1 VFRDR
6 VEAGRRLAAV
16 VAQLDLD
23 EIGERNGEA
32 RPTREPI
39 VLGLPRGGVP
49 VAAEVAR
56 ALGTPLDVL
65 VVRKIGVPTHPE
77 LAMGAIG
84 EGDVR
89 IVDDRLV
96 SQIGS
101 DKFEQ
106 VERVERRQ
114 LEERIRRFRGSEHVL
129 DLRDRTVVVVDDGVA
144 TGSSARAACEV
155 VRASGAAAVVLA
167 VPVAPYDWTDRM
179 GDAADRYVSV
189 DTPFDFNA
197 VGAFYADFTQVSDDD
212 VTRIL
217 AQRDPDTHRFGR
229 NHRPTSKPH
238 DEAVSIPVDSQS
250 VEADLVIP
258 ADPVGVVVF
267 AHGSG
272 SSRHS
277 PRNRSV
283 AAALQRAGIA
293 TLLLDLLTMEE
304 ERHRANVFDVE
315 LLGSRLLVAIDWL
328 ADRPGLEH
336 LPVGIFGASTGAA
349 AALHAA
355 AASDREVVAVVSRGG
370 RPDLAGS
377 ALPKVTTP
385 TLLIVGGRDEVVL
398 DLNEQARARLGGPSR
413 LDVVRGATHLFQE
426 PGALEQVAELAAD
439 WFVEHFESTNAATST
454 TDA

>member
-1 VFRDR
+1 MFRDR

-16 VAQLDLD
+16 VAQLDL
-23 EIGERNGEA
+23 EA
-32 RPTREPI
+32 MAAHAGREGRPVREPI

-84 EGDVR
+84 EGGVR
-89 IVDDRLV
+89 VVDDRLV
-96 SQIGS
+96 GQVGY
-101 DKFEQ
+101 DRFEQ
-106 VERVERRQ
+106 VERVERRE
-114 LEERIRRFRGSEHVL
+114 LEERVRRFRGSEHVL

-167 VPVAPYDWTDRM
+167 VPVAPYDWTERM

-197 VGAFYADFTQVSDDD
+197 VGAFYADFTQVSDAE
-212 VTRIL
+212 VTQIL
-217 AQRDPDTHRFGR
+217 AQRDPETHRLGGTNRGTGTAR
-229 NHRPTSKPH
+229 NEDVT
-238 DEAVSIPVDSQS
+238 IPVDSRA
-250 VEADLVIP
+250 VEANLVVP
-258 ADPVGVVVF
+258 PDPVGVVVF

-304 ERHRANVFDVE
+304 EQDRSNVFDVE
-315 LLGSRLLVAIDWL
+315 LLGDRLLVAIGWL
-328 ADRPGLEH
+328 ADQPGLER
-336 LPVGIFGASTGAA
+336 LPVGLFGASTGAA
-349 AALHAA
+349 AALQAA
-355 AASDREVVAVVSRGG
+355 AVSEREIVAVVSRGG
-370 RPDLAGS
+370 RPDLAGE
-377 ALPKVTTP
+377 ALAKVTTP
-385 TLLIVGGRDEVVL
+385 TLLIVGGRDGLVL

-413 LDVVRGATHLFQE
+413 LDVIRGATHLFQE
-426 PGALEQVAELAAD
+426 PGTLEQVSELAAA
-439 WFVEHFESTNAATST
+439 WFVEHFEAANAA
-454 TDA
+454 A

>member
-1 VFRDR
+1 MFRDR

-16 VAQLDLD
+16 VAQLDL
-23 EIGERNGEA
+23 EA
-32 RPTREPI
+32 MAAHAGREGRPVREPI

-84 EGDVR
+84 EGGVR
-89 IVDDRLV
+89 VVDDRLV
-96 SQIGS
+96 GQVGY
-101 DKFEQ
+101 DRFEQ
-106 VERVERRQ
+106 VERVERRE
-114 LEERIRRFRGSEHVL
+114 LEERVRRFRGSEHVL

-167 VPVAPYDWTDRM
+167 VPVAPYDWTERM

-197 VGAFYADFTQVSDDD
+197 VGAFYADFTQVSDAE
-212 VTRIL
+212 VTQIL
-217 AQRDPDTHRFGR
+217 AQRDPETHRLGGTNRGTGTAR
-229 NHRPTSKPH
+229 NEDVT
-238 DEAVSIPVDSQS
+238 IPVDSRA
-250 VEADLVIP
+250 VEANLVVP
-258 ADPVGVVVF
+258 RDPVGVVVF

-304 ERHRANVFDVE
+304 EQDRSNVFDVE
-315 LLGSRLLVAIDWL
+315 LLGDRLLVAIGWL
-328 ADRPGLEH
+328 ADQPGLER
-336 LPVGIFGASTGAA
+336 LPVGLFGASTGAA
-349 AALHAA
+349 AALQAA
-355 AASDREVVAVVSRGG
+355 AVSEREIVAVVSRGG
-370 RPDLAGS
+370 RPDLAGE
-377 ALPKVTTP
+377 ALAKVTTP
-385 TLLIVGGRDEVVL
+385 TLLIVGGRDGLVL

-413 LDVVRGATHLFQE
+413 LDVIRGATHLFQE
-426 PGALEQVAELAAD
+426 PGTLEQVSELAAA
-439 WFVEHFESTNAATST
+439 WFVEHFEAANAA
-454 TDA
+454 A

>member
-1 VFRDR
+1 MFRDR

-16 VAQLDLD
+16 VAQLDL
-23 EIGERNGEA
+23 ESMAAQAGREG
-32 RPTREPI
+32 RPVREPI

-56 ALGTPLDVL
+56 ALGLPLDVL

-84 EGDVR
+84 EGGVR
-89 IVDDRLV
+89 VVDDRLV
-96 SQIGS
+96 GQVGH
-101 DKFEQ
+101 DRFEQ
-106 VERVERRQ
+106 VERVERRE
-114 LEERIRRFRGSEHVL
+114 LEERVRRFRGSEHVL

-179 GDAADRYVSV
+179 GDTADRYVSV

-197 VGAFYADFTQVSDDD
+197 VGAFYADFTQVSDAE

-217 AQRDPDTHRFGR
+217 AQRDPDTHRLGGT
-229 NHRPTSKPH
+229 NRPTGTARNE
-238 DEAVSIPVDSQS
+238 DVTIPVDSQS
-250 VEADLVIP
+250 VEANLVVP
-258 ADPVGVVVF
+258 PDPVGVVVF

-304 ERHRANVFDVE
+304 EQDRSNVFDVE
-315 LLGSRLLVAIDWL
+315 LLGERLLVAIGWL
-328 ADRPGLEH
+328 ADQPGLER
-336 LPVGIFGASTGAA
+336 LPVGLFGASTGAA
-349 AALHAA
+349 AALQAA
-355 AASDREVVAVVSRGG
+355 AVSEREIVAVVSRGG
-370 RPDLAGS
+370 RPDLAGE
-377 ALPKVTTP
+377 ALAKVTTP
-385 TLLIVGGRDEVVL
+385 TLLIVGGRDEMVL
-398 DLNEQARARLGGPSR
+398 DLNEQARARLSGPSR

-426 PGALEQVAELAAD
+426 PGALEQVSELAAA
-439 WFVEHFESTNAATST
+439 WFVEHFEVANAA
-454 TDA
+454 A

>member
-1 VFRDR
+1 MFRDR

-16 VAQLDLD
+16 VAQLDL
-23 EIGERNGEA
+23 ESMAAHAGREG
-32 RPTREPI
+32 RPVREPI

-56 ALGTPLDVL
+56 ASGIPLDVL

-84 EGDVR
+84 EGGVR
-89 IVDDRLV
+89 VVDDRLV
-96 SQIGS
+96 GQVGY
-101 DKFEQ
+101 DRFEQ
-106 VERVERRQ
+106 VERVERRE
-114 LEERIRRFRGSEHVL
+114 LEERVRRFRGSEHVL

-167 VPVAPYDWTDRM
+167 VPVAPYGWTERM

-197 VGAFYADFTQVSDDD
+197 VGAFYADFTQVSDAE
-212 VTRIL
+212 VTQIL
-217 AQRDPDTHRFGR
+217 AQRDPETHRLGGTNRRTGTPR
-229 NHRPTSKPH
+229 NE
-238 DEAVSIPVDSQS
+238 DVAIPVDSRA
-250 VEADLVIP
+250 VEANLVVP
-258 ADPVGVVVF
+258 PDPVGVVVF

-293 TLLLDLLTMEE
+293 TLLLDLLTVEE
-304 ERHRANVFDVE
+304 EQDRSNVFDVE
-315 LLGSRLLVAIDWL
+315 LLGDRLLVAIGWL
-328 ADRPGLEH
+328 ADQPGLER
-336 LPVGIFGASTGAA
+336 LPVGLFGASTGAA
-349 AALHAA
+349 AALQAA
-355 AASDREVVAVVSRGG
+355 AVSEREIVAVVSRGG
-370 RPDLAGS
+370 RPDLAGE
-377 ALPKVTTP
+377 ALAKVTTP
-385 TLLIVGGRDEVVL
+385 TLLIVGGRDEMVL

-413 LDVVRGATHLFQE
+413 LDVIRGATHLFQE
-426 PGALEQVAELAAD
+426 PGTLEQVSELAAA
-439 WFVEHFESTNAATST
+439 WFVEHFEAANAA
-454 TDA
+454 A

>member
-1 VFRDR
+1 MFRDR

-16 VAQLDLD
+16 VAQLDL
-23 EIGERNGEA
+23 EA
-32 RPTREPI
+32 MAAHAGREGRPVREPI

-84 EGDVR
+84 EGGVR
-89 IVDDRLV
+89 VVDDRLV
-96 SQIGS
+96 GQVGY
-101 DKFEQ
+101 DRFEQ
-106 VERVERRQ
+106 VERVERRE
-114 LEERIRRFRGSEHVL
+114 LEERVRRFRGSEHVL

-167 VPVAPYDWTDRM
+167 VPVAPYDWTERM

-197 VGAFYADFTQVSDDD
+197 VGAFYADFTQVSDAE
-212 VTRIL
+212 VTQIL
-217 AQRDPDTHRFGR
+217 AQRDPETHRLGGTNRGTGTAR
-229 NHRPTSKPH
+229 NEDVT
-238 DEAVSIPVDSQS
+238 IPVDSRAVQ
-250 VEADLVIP
+250 ANLVVP
-258 ADPVGVVVF
+258 RDPVGVVVF

-304 ERHRANVFDVE
+304 EQDRSNVFDVE
-315 LLGSRLLVAIDWL
+315 LLGDRLLVAIGWL
-328 ADRPGLEH
+328 ADQPGLER
-336 LPVGIFGASTGAA
+336 LPVGLFGASTGAA
-349 AALHAA
+349 AALQAA
-355 AASDREVVAVVSRGG
+355 AVSEREIVAVVSRGG
-370 RPDLAGS
+370 RPDLAGE
-377 ALPKVTTP
+377 ALAKVTTP
-385 TLLIVGGRDEVVL
+385 TLLIVGGRDGLVL

-413 LDVVRGATHLFQE
+413 LDVIRGATHLFQE
-426 PGALEQVAELAAD
+426 PGTLEQVSELAAA
-439 WFVEHFESTNAATST
+439 WFVEHFEAANAA
-454 TDA
+454 A